1 MEHRLED
8 LEPSAPPRPVVLLRH
23 EDGQSLPHV
32 DWMIA
37 RNASGHGPLLTYRLP
52 ERLDTLATRGTT
64 QAQRIQDH
72 RPRYLRCDGPLGQGR
87 GRIQR
92 IATGSMRIKEIAPE
106 GARLEIAWHTG
117 PASGQRQA
125 LSLVHEGGSGFQVC
139 CGAWKNG

>member
-23 EDGQSLPHV
+23 EAGQSPPHV

-37 RNASGHGPLLTYRLP
+37 RNASGHGPLLTFRLP
-52 ERLDTLATRGTT
+52 DRLDTLAIRGTT
-64 QAQRIQDH
+64 RAQRIQDH

-87 GRIQR
+87 GRIRR
-92 IATGSMRIKEIAPE
+92 IATGSMRIKEIAP
-106 GARLEIAWHTG
+106 GGTRLEIAWHTG
-117 PASGQRQA
+117 PATGQRQV
-125 LSLVHEGGSGFQVC
+125 LSLENEGEGGFHIH